1 MVIDLGLVVSI
12 TVGLLTIA
20 GVVHQLGKNNQ
31 KLEQSIAKID
41 ALEKNIDDT
50 RNLFFKK
57 IDVLNEFKN
66 SAQAPIEH
74 FSKVE
79 MQLLDRLSS
88 VEKNEIALRES
99 ITNILKKD
107 EADTKYVAKEIFNEF
122 KKHMDTKFDHLEEDI
137 KEVKQDTKLILDIL
151 KKDKDD

>member
-1 MVIDLGLVVSI
+1 MIIDLGLVVSVI
-12 TVGLLTIA
+12 VGLLTIA

-31 KLEQSIAKID
+31 KLEQSIARID
-41 ALEKNIDDT
+41 NMEKSLDNTKD
-50 RNLFFKK
+50 LFFRKV
-57 IDVLNEFKN
+57 DVLNDFKN

-74 FSKVE
+74 FSKIE
-79 MQLLDRLSS
+79 RQLFDRLST
-88 VEKNEIALRES
+88 VEKNEIALREN
-99 ITNILKKD
+99 ITNILRKD

-151 KKDKDD
+151 KKGKND